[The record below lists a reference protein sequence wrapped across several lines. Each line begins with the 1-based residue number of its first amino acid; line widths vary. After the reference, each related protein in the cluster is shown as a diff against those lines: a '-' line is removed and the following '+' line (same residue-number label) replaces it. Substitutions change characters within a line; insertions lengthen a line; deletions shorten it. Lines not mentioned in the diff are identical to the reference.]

1 VFSATDL
8 IAAALAVGV
17 LGGLGSVIRHLAEL
31 WTGVIPWGI
40 LVANSVAS
48 FIAGGAYIL
57 GWHEVALI
65 VGLAGGLS
73 TFSTF
78 AAQTSSL
85 WSSGLRLRALM
96 NAGANFLIPP
106 VTLLAGLFLFLL

>member
-1 VFSATDL
+1 MFSSTEL
-8 IAAALAVGV
+8 IAGALAVGV
-17 LGGLGSVIRHLAEL
+17 LGGLGSVIRHLAQL

-40 LVANSVAS
+40 LAANSVAS
-48 FIAGGAYIL
+48 FIVGGSFSL
-57 GWHEVALI
+57 GWSEVALI

-106 VTLLAGLFLFLL
+106 VSLLAGLFLFLL